1 MGQEL
6 MLWVRLITGM
16 ITGGG
21 EGDAE
26 GRVMM
31 NDDHSFLTPLLVPL
45 W

>member
-21 EGDAE
+21 KGDAE

-31 NDDHSFLTPLLVPL
+31 NDDHSFLTSLLVPL